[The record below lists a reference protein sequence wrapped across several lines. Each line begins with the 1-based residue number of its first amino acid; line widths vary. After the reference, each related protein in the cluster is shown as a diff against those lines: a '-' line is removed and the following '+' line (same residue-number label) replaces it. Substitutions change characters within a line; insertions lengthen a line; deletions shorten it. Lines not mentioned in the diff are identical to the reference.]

1 MNTNNLTVFWV
12 NNPKIL
18 FKKNLI
24 TEISFND
31 NMSLEE
37 KLNAL
42 TRFIILVSLVGYILL
57 KQISIILL
65 GVTFISLIVLYYFYL
80 NDFKGFKESLTLI
93 NLDKQNNNL
102 HIGNP
107 LDNPLTDDFG
117 TPLKQNE
124 APDNE
129 EFKDEITNVAKETVI
144 ELNKDNKDSEKL
156 FNDLETNYTF
166 ESSLRQFNSIPGS
179 SVPNNQEN
187 FLKYCYGKLPSD
199 KNINV
204 Y

>member
-1 MNTNNLTVFWV
+1 MDTNNSTVFWV
-12 NNPKIL
+12 NKPKIL

-24 TEISFND
+24 TEISFNN

-42 TRFIILVSLVGYILL
+42 TRFIILVSVVGYILL
-57 KQISIILL
+57 RQTSIILL
-65 GVTFISLIVLYYFYL
+65 GGTFISLIVLYYFYL
-80 NDFKGFKESLTLI
+80 NDFNGLKESLTLI
-93 NLDKQNNNL
+93 NLDGNKTNL
-102 HIGNP
+102 EVGNP

-117 TPLKQNE
+117 TSFKQNE
-124 APDNE
+124 APNNE
-129 EFKDEITNVAKETVI
+129 KNKDEITNVAKETVI
-144 ELNKDNKDSEKL
+144 ELNKDNEDSKKL
-156 FNDLETNYTF
+156 FNDLETNYSF

-179 SVPNNQEN
+179 SIPNNQEN
-187 FLKYCYGKLPSD
+187 FLNYCYGKLPSD

>member
-57 KQISIILL
+57 RQISIILL

-93 NLDKQNNNL
+93 NLDKENNNL
-102 HIGNP
+102 VVGNP